1 MNTLDIISVNIWQIV
16 ISLCNLTILFLM
28 LKKLLFKPVK
38 KMIADREALAA
49 KELDAAREEMRLA
62 QEERTKWTKRMSAAE
77 AEAGDI
83 VKRATVK
90 ADKQS
95 KMIINTAKER
105 ADSIVEQAKFEA
117 DLEYKNSASEMKHE
131 IIDLSSL
138 LAGKMLRREIN
149 EEDHRELIDDF
160 IDQIGQSR

>member
-28 LKKLLFKPVK
+28 LKKFLFKPVK
-38 KMIADREALAA
+38 KMIADREALAQ
-49 KELDAAREEMRLA
+49 KELDDAKEEMRLA
-62 QEERTKWTKRMSAAE
+62 QEERIKWTNRMAAAE
-77 AEAGDI
+77 EEAGDI
-83 VKRATVK
+83 IKRATIK

-95 KMIINTAKER
+95 KMIISTAKER
-105 ADSIVEQAKFEA
+105 ADSIVDQAKFEA
-117 DLEYKNSASEMKHE
+117 ELEYKNSASEMKHE
-131 IIDLSSL
+131 IIDLSSI

>member
-28 LKKLLFKPVK
+28 LKKFLFKPVK
-38 KMIADREALAA
+38 KMIADREALAQ
-49 KELDAAREEMRLA
+49 KELDDAKEEMRLA
-62 QEERTKWTKRMSAAE
+62 QEERIKWTNRMAAAE
-77 AEAGDI
+77 EEAGDI
-83 VKRATVK
+83 IKRATIK

-105 ADSIVEQAKFEA
+105 ADSIVDQAKFEA
-117 DLEYKNSASEMKHE
+117 ELEYKNSASEMKHE
-131 IIDLSSL
+131 IIDLSSI

>member
-16 ISLCNLTILFLM
+16 ISLCNLTLLFLM
-28 LKKLLFKPVK
+28 LKKFLFKPVK
-38 KMIADREALAA
+38 KMIADREALAQ

-62 QEERTKWTKRMSAAE
+62 QEERIKWTNRMSEAE

-83 VKRATVK
+83 IKRATVK

-95 KMIINTAKER
+95 KMIIKTAKER

>member
-16 ISLCNLTILFLM
+16 ISLCNLTILFLL
-28 LKKLLFKPVK
+28 LKKFLFKPVK

-49 KELDAAREEMRLA
+49 KELDAAKEEMRLA
-62 QEERTKWTKRMSAAE
+62 HEERTKWTNRMSAAE

-83 VKRATVK
+83 IKRATVK

-105 ADSIVEQAKFEA
+105 ADSIVDQAKFEA
-117 DLEYKNSASEMKHE
+117 QLEYKNSASEMKHE
-131 IIDLSSL
+131 IVDLSSL
-138 LAGKMLRREIN
+138 LAGKMLQREIN
-149 EEDHRELIDDF
+149 EEDHRDLIDNF
-160 IDQIGQSR
+160 IEKIGQSE

>member
-28 LKKLLFKPVK
+28 LKKFLFKPVK

>member
-16 ISLCNLTILFLM
+16 ISLCNLTLLFLM
-28 LKKLLFKPVK
+28 LKKFLFKPVK
-38 KMIADREALAA
+38 KMIADREALAQ

-95 KMIINTAKER
+95 KMIIKTAKER